1 MGALLLGLCGPSSG
15 AVILWRW
22 ANGPSRLPEVM
33 VFFFFPQT
41 IRTSLYLRFRNQE
54 EGMGSSVT
62 SPCEMVLHVKWV

>member
-1 MGALLLGLCGPSSG
+1 MEVGK
-15 AVILWRW
+15 W
-22 ANGPSRLPEVM
+22 AIQTARGNGF
-33 VFFFFPQT
+33 FFFFPQT